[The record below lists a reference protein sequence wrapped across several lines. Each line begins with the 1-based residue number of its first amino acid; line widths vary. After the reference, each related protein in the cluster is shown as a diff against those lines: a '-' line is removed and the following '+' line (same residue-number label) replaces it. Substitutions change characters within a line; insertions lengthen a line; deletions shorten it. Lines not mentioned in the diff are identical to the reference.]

1 MVSFTLNTSKFLLIY
16 RHLQNIYWF
25 KRGARLMLASRSEGL
40 RIAQYVE
47 TSNAE
52 SPTQMY
58 VYAQPPCPRLGHG
71 LSGYNTPMGR
81 FPLLGF

>member
-1 MVSFTLNTSKFLLIY
+1 MKSCIQWELYGIIYALCRKVSFDLQTLTNT
-16 RHLQNIYWF
+16 YWF

-58 VYAQPPCPRLGHG
+58 DCAQPPCP
-71 LSGYNTPMGR
+71 
-81 FPLLGF
+81 

>member
-1 MVSFTLNTSKFLLIY
+1 MLRL
-16 RHLQNIYWF
+16 

-58 VYAQPPCPRLGHG
+58 DYAQPPCP
-71 LSGYNTPMGR
+71 
-81 FPLLGF
+81 

>member
-52 SPTQMY
+52 NPTQMY
-58 VYAQPPCPRLGHG
+58 DYAQPPCP
-71 LSGYNTPMGR
+71 
-81 FPLLGF
+81 

>member
-1 MVSFTLNTSKFLLIY
+1 MVSFTLDAVRFLLIFRY
-16 RHLQNIYWF
+16 LQNIHWF

-58 VYAQPPCPRLGHG
+58 DYVQPPCP
-71 LSGYNTPMGR
+71 
-81 FPLLGF
+81 

>member
-1 MVSFTLNTSKFLLIY
+1 ML
-16 RHLQNIYWF
+16 RF

-47 TSNAE
+47 TSNTE

-58 VYAQPPCPRLGHG
+58 GYAQPPCP
-71 LSGYNTPMGR
+71 
-81 FPLLGF
+81 

>member
-1 MVSFTLNTSKFLLIY
+1 MVSFTLYAVKFLLIY
-16 RHLQNIYWF
+16 RHLQNTYWF

-58 VYAQPPCPRLGHG
+58 GYAQLPCP
-71 LSGYNTPMGR
+71 
-81 FPLLGF
+81 